1 MTRTSLGAHGSKIDL
16 VLVHDLLLGSA
27 QTVPRVVLHFGAW
40 SCLLTVT
47 PRVYFALGGTTQPHA
62 CGCPALGLGEDE
74 GEPESSSG
82 LLCSGVSAD
91 RAEGSGPFVLV

>member
-1 MTRTSLGAHGSKIDL
+1 MTRTSLGARGSEIDL

-62 CGCPALGLGEDE
+62 CGCPALGL
-74 GEPESSSG
+74 
-82 LLCSGVSAD
+82 
-91 RAEGSGPFVLV
+91 